1 MLLIWSIPCYNC
13 QNATSLQENVSD
25 VPAEHLVSKGDPRC
39 SSFHLFLSGD
49 SHSPVGNT
57 PSSGNVCAY
66 CLFLPTCFYVSKQIC
81 RLCETDELFDN
92 YCEVFLWPE
101 VCTCWTIILRF
112 SCQSICSAAHHGP
125 WIVVVENWDSFCIFF
140 IKFCVEV
147 FC

>member
-81 RLCETDELFDN
+81 HLCDTDELFDN

-112 SCQSICSAAHHGP
+112 SCQSYLFSNPP
-125 WIVVVENWDSFCIFF
+125 WSLDCCCWELRFILFF
-140 IKFCVEV
+140 FFLLNFV
-147 FC
+147 